1 MVAVAENITDQLQA
15 QGFRIN
21 LIRASDETYQNYK
34 ESKEY
39 DMILCDMQLPLS
51 PDLTTFFGDSNLAK
65 YTTDEINQIMNEV
78 KNTTDE
84 KALIEKYER
93 LEQIYNTEV
102 PYISIANSK
111 YNVLYNSNLVGDV
124 APNWFYVLYN
134 IEGWYKN

>member
-51 PDLTTFFGDSNLAK
+51 PDLTTFFGYLNLAK
-65 YTTDEINQIMNEV
+65 YTTDEINQIMNEL
-78 KNTTDE
+78 KNTKDE

-124 APNWFYVLYN
+124 APNWFYVLYY
-134 IEGWYKN
+134 I

>member
-51 PDLTTFFGDSNLAK
+51 PDLTTFFGDSNLAN